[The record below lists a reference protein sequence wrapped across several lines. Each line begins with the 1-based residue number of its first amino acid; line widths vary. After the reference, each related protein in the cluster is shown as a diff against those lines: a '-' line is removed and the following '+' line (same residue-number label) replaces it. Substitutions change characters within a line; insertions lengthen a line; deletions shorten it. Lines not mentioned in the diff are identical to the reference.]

1 MQRNAIASARDP
13 HRARSP
19 SDRIPHRRHA
29 MKLLGRS
36 QLVAFAAVTIMA
48 VGVGA
53 ALANT
58 QHHNPPGQGGKH
70 GSHGVCSPAQV
81 ARNKATVVAY
91 YTTAF
96 NDKKPEE
103 AVAKYGGPVYI
114 QHNPLAADGFQ
125 AFIDFV
131 KAYTGANPQL
141 HVDIKRVIG
150 ECDLV
155 VTHSHITTSPSDR
168 GQAVADI
175 FRLNRKGKVVEHWDV
190 IQPVPETSA
199 NDNTMF

>member
-1 MQRNAIASARDP
+1 MPRNAIACARGRRP
-13 HRARSP
+13 RRRAVAS
-19 SDRIPHRRHA
+19 PHRRQA
-29 MKLLGRS
+29 MQLLGRS
-36 QLVAFAAVTIMA
+36 HLVAFAAVTIMA

-53 ALANT
+53 AVAST
-58 QHHNPPGQGGKH
+58 QHHNPPRHGSKH
-70 GSHGVCSPAQV
+70 GSKGPCSRAQV

-114 QHNPLAADGFQ
+114 QHNPQAADGFQ

-131 KAYTGANPQL
+131 KFFTTQNPQL

-150 ECDLV
+150 ECNMV
-155 VTHSHITTSPSDR
+155 VTHSHLTLSPSDR
-168 GQAVADI
+168 GSAVADI
-175 FRLNRKGKVVEHWDV
+175 FRLNRQGKVVEHWDV
-190 IQPVPETSA
+190 IQAVPETSA

>member
-1 MQRNAIASARDP
+1 
-13 HRARSP
+13 
-19 SDRIPHRRHA
+19 

-36 QLVAFAAVTIMA
+36 HLVVFAAITIMA

-58 QHHNPPGQGGKH
+58 QHHQPPRHGGKH
-70 GSHGVCSPAQV
+70 GSHGACSPAQV
-81 ARNKATVVAY
+81 QRNKATVVAY

-114 QHNPLAADGFQ
+114 QHNPLAADGFE
-125 AFIDFV
+125 AFIGFV
-131 KAYTGANPQL
+131 KAFTTQFPQL

-150 ECDLV
+150 ECNLV
-155 VTHSHITTSPSDR
+155 VTHSHITTSPEDR

-175 FRLNRKGKVVEHWDV
+175 FRLNRQGKVVEHWDV

>member
-1 MQRNAIASARDP
+1 
-13 HRARSP
+13 
-19 SDRIPHRRHA
+19 
-29 MKLLGRS
+29 MKLLSRFH
-36 QLVAFAAVTIMA
+36 LTALAAVVIMA
-48 VGVGA
+48 VGVGVA
-53 ALANT
+53 VAGT
-58 QHHNPPGQGGKH
+58 QGHDPTRHGQRARHGHHGGCPH
-70 GSHGVCSPAQV
+70 GRQLE
-81 ARNKATVVAY
+81 RNKATVVAY

-114 QHNPLAADGFQ
+114 QHNPQAGDGFQ

-131 KAYTGANPQL
+131 KFFTTQNPQL

-150 ECDLV
+150 ECNMV
-155 VTHSHITTSPSDR
+155 VTHSHITKTPQDL

-175 FRLNRKGKVVEHWDV
+175 FRLNRQGKVVEHWDV
-190 IQPVPETSA
+190 IQAVPKTSA

>member
-1 MQRNAIASARDP
+1 
-13 HRARSP
+13 
-19 SDRIPHRRHA
+19 

-36 QLVAFAAVTIMA
+36 HLVVFAAITIMA

-58 QHHNPPGQGGKH
+58 QNHQPPRHGGKH
-70 GSHGVCSPAQV
+70 GSHGACSPAQV
-81 ARNKATVVAY
+81 QRNKATVVAY

-96 NDKKPEE
+96 NDKQPEK

-114 QHNPLAADGFQ
+114 QHNPAAADGFE
-125 AFIDFV
+125 AFIAFV
-131 KAYTGANPQL
+131 NAFTTQNPQL

-150 ECDLV
+150 ECNLV
-155 VTHSHITTSPSDR
+155 VTHSHITTSPEDR
-168 GQAVADI
+168 GSAVADI
-175 FRLNRKGKVVEHWDV
+175 FRLNRQGKVVEHWDV
-190 IQPVPETSA
+190 IQPVPATSA

>member
-1 MQRNAIASARDP
+1 
-13 HRARSP
+13 
-19 SDRIPHRRHA
+19 
-29 MKLLGRS
+29 MKLLSRS
-36 QLVAFAAVTIMA
+36 HLLAVAVTAIMA

-53 ALANT
+53 ALAST
-58 QHHNPPGQGGKH
+58 QGHHPPSVGGKH
-70 GSHGVCSPAQV
+70 GFHGPCSQAQV
-81 ARNKATVVAY
+81 ERNKATVVAY

-96 NDKKPEE
+96 NDKNPEL

-131 KAYTGANPQL
+131 KAYTAQFPQL

-150 ECDLV
+150 ECNMV
-155 VTHSHITTSPSDR
+155 VTHSHITTSPDDR
-168 GQAVADI
+168 GNAVADI
-175 FRLNRKGKVVEHWDV
+175 FRLNRQGKVVEHWDV

>member
-1 MQRNAIASARDP
+1 
-13 HRARSP
+13 
-19 SDRIPHRRHA
+19 

-36 QLVAFAAVTIMA
+36 HLVVFAAITIMA

-53 ALANT
+53 ALAST
-58 QHHNPPGQGGKH
+58 QHHQPPRSGEHGFHGQ
-70 GSHGVCSPAQV
+70 CSPDQV
-81 ARNKATVVAY
+81 QRNKATVVAY

-103 AVAKYGGPVYI
+103 AVARYGGPVYI
-114 QHNPLAADGFQ
+114 QHNPLAADGFE
-125 AFIDFV
+125 AFIGFV
-131 KAYTGANPQL
+131 KAFTTQFPQL

-150 ECDLV
+150 ECNLV
-155 VTHSHITTSPSDR
+155 VTHSHITTSPEDR

-175 FRLNRKGKVVEHWDV
+175 FRLNRHGKVVEHWDV
-190 IQPVPETSA
+190 IQDVPATSA

>member
-1 MQRNAIASARDP
+1 MR
-13 HRARSP
+13 
-19 SDRIPHRRHA
+19 
-29 MKLLGRS
+29 LLGRS
-36 QLVAFAAVTIMA
+36 HLVVFAAITIMA

-58 QHHNPPGQGGKH
+58 QHHQPPRHGGKH
-70 GSHGVCSPAQV
+70 GSHGPCSPAQV
-81 ARNKATVVAY
+81 QRNKATVVAY
-91 YTTAF
+91 YTLAF

-114 QHNPLAADGFQ
+114 QHNPQAADGFD
-125 AFIDFV
+125 AFIAFV
-131 KAYTGANPQL
+131 KSFTAQFPQL

-150 ECDLV
+150 DCNLV
-155 VTHSHITTSPSDR
+155 VTHSHITTSPTDR
-168 GQAVADI
+168 GQAVADF

>member
-1 MQRNAIASARDP
+1 
-13 HRARSP
+13 
-19 SDRIPHRRHA
+19 
-29 MKLLGRS
+29 MKLLSRFH
-36 QLVAFAAVTIMA
+36 LAAIAAVVIMA
-48 VGVGA
+48 VGVGVA
-53 ALANT
+53 VAGT
-58 QHHNPPGQGGKH
+58 QGHDSTRKARHGQH
-70 GSHGVCSPAQV
+70 GNCPDGRQLE
-81 ARNKATVVAY
+81 RNKANVVAY

-131 KAYTGANPQL
+131 KFFTTQNPQL
-141 HVDIKRVIG
+141 NVDIKRVIA

-155 VTHSHITTSPSDR
+155 VTHSHLTLNPSDR
-168 GQAVADI
+168 GSAVADI

-190 IQPVPETSA
+190 IQPVPATSA

>member
-1 MQRNAIASARDP
+1 
-13 HRARSP
+13 
-19 SDRIPHRRHA
+19 

-36 QLVAFAAVTIMA
+36 HLVVFAAITIMA

-53 ALANT
+53 ALAST
-58 QHHNPPGQGGKH
+58 QHHQPPSHVGKH
-70 GSHGVCSPAQV
+70 KAHGACSPAQV
-81 ARNKATVVAY
+81 QRNKATVVAY

-114 QHNPLAADGFQ
+114 QHNPAAADGFE
-125 AFIDFV
+125 AFIAFV
-131 KAYTGANPQL
+131 NGFTAQFPQL

-150 ECDLV
+150 ECNLV
-155 VTHSHITTSPSDR
+155 VTHSHLTTSPADR
-168 GQAVADI
+168 GSAVADI
-175 FRLNRKGKVVEHWDV
+175 FRLNRKGKIVEHWDV
-190 IQPVPETSA
+190 VQAVPETSA

>member
-1 MQRNAIASARDP
+1 
-13 HRARSP
+13 
-19 SDRIPHRRHA
+19 
-29 MKLLGRS
+29 MKLLSRFH
-36 QLVAFAAVTIMA
+36 LAAIAAVVIMA
-48 VGVGA
+48 VGVGVA
-53 ALANT
+53 VAGT
-58 QHHNPPGQGGKH
+58 QGHDSTRGARHGQHDKCPDGR
-70 GSHGVCSPAQV
+70 QLE
-81 ARNKATVVAY
+81 RNKANVVAY

-150 ECDLV
+150 ECNMV

-175 FRLNRKGKVVEHWDV
+175 FRLNRRGKVVEHWDV
-190 IQPVPETSA
+190 VQPVPETSA

>member
-1 MQRNAIASARDP
+1 
-13 HRARSP
+13 
-19 SDRIPHRRHA
+19 

-36 QLVAFAAVTIMA
+36 QLVAFAAVAIMA

-53 ALANT
+53 ALAST
-58 QHHNPPGQGGKH
+58 QHGQPPRDGARHGLHGQ
-70 GSHGVCSPAQV
+70 CSPAAV
-81 ARNKATVVAY
+81 ARNTANVVAY

-114 QHNPLAADGFQ
+114 QHNPQAADGFD
-125 AFIDFV
+125 AFIAFV
-131 KAYTGANPQL
+131 KFYTGQFPQL

-150 ECDLV
+150 ECNMV

-175 FRLNRKGKVVEHWDV
+175 FRLDRQGKVVEHWDV
-190 IQPVPETSA
+190 IQDVPATSA

>member
-1 MQRNAIASARDP
+1 
-13 HRARSP
+13 
-19 SDRIPHRRHA
+19 

-36 QLVAFAAVTIMA
+36 HLVAFAAITIMA

-58 QHHNPPGQGGKH
+58 QHHQPPAHGARH
-70 GSHGVCSPAQV
+70 GSHGPCSPAQV
-81 ARNKATVVAY
+81 ARNKAAVVAY

-114 QHNPLAADGFQ
+114 QHNPQAADGFD
-125 AFIDFV
+125 AFIAFV
-131 KAYTGANPQL
+131 KFYTEQNPQL

-150 ECDLV
+150 ECNMV
-155 VTHSHITTSPSDR
+155 VTHSHITLSPTDR

-175 FRLNRKGKVVEHWDV
+175 FRLNRQGKVVEHWDV

-199 NDNTMF
+199 NNNTMF